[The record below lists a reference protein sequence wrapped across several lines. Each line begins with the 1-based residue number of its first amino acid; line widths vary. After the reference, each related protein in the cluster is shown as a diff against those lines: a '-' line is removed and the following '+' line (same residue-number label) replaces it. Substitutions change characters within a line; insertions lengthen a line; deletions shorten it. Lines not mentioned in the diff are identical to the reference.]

1 MKTILLIVP
10 REGDYI
16 HREALIPPGM
26 AYINGALRHAGLPVV
41 SCNLNFAEGQIQD
54 ILRGLILENDA
65 GYILCGGT
73 TFNHED
79 IRRCFAA
86 AKEICPGIVCIGG
99 GAGYTSEPDLFLKM
113 TGADVAVLGEGEIT
127 TVELM
132 QTLGRGGD
140 LSQVRGIL
148 FRAEAGN
155 VRTPD
160 RPVVPDLDDIP
171 FPSYEGL
178 GIEQYFE
185 NEKNYDTS
193 ALFDYSY
200 TDQPRVL
207 PMFLG
212 RSCPFGCKF
221 CFHTLGRQYRNRSLD
236 NFFAELDM
244 WIGKYDINGILL
256 MDELFGG
263 KKETIL
269 AFCRRIKPYNIPWV
283 AEIRVELASYEVL
296 KAMRDSGCTHLQFG
310 LESMCEYVLEDMNK
324 RIRPGQIEQ
333 ALRDSYELKLH
344 VFGNFIFG
352 AEAEDMN
359 SFLVTYNWWNRHRKY
374 QIRLL
379 NIMAYPGSA
388 YFKNSVERG
397 IIKDKERFIREGM
410 PEINM
415 SRMSE
420 YEWDK
425 MRRVIRMTYIDNV
438 FFGRIVAVHEKENDL
453 TLDVRCC
460 HCREIYPVEHVKKE
474 KRFSRNNMVSVCP
487 CCGRN
492 NGYNFDSFS
501 GIMGHEVMS
510 QWIRNRAEGVSCGQ
524 WLKARGYK
532 KIILWGASEQA
543 ELLAKELKGLVEFA
557 AVAVRDIYRLSSYS
571 YLGRTMPILSVEE
584 LCAQQADA
592 VVVTEVSEYTANA
605 EYLRENGCELR
616 IDSLVNFVFGM
627 EYHLVIPEGKNCR
640 EIMEPED

>member
-1 MKTILLIVP
+1 MKTILLVVP
-10 REGDYI
+10 REGEYI

-41 SCNLNFAEGQIQD
+41 SCNLNFTEGTVED
-54 ILRGLILENDA
+54 ILRGLILDNDA
-65 GYILCGGT
+65 GYLLCGGT
-73 TFNHED
+73 TFNHAD
-79 IRRCFAA
+79 ILRCFTA
-86 AKEICPGIVCIGG
+86 AKKVRPEIVCVGG
-99 GAGYTSEPDLFLKM
+99 GAGYTSEPELFLHM
-113 TGADVAVLGEGEIT
+113 TRADIAVLGEGEVT
-127 TVELM
+127 EVELLR
-132 QTLGRGGD
+132 TLDRGGD
-140 LSQVRGIL
+140 LSAVRGIL
-148 FRAEAGN
+148 FRAGARL

-160 RPVVPDLDDIP
+160 RPVVPNLDDIP

-178 GIEQYFE
+178 GIEEYFE

-200 TDQPRVL
+200 TDEPRVL

-221 CFHTLGRQYRNRSLD
+221 CFHTLGRRYRNRSLD

-244 WIGKYDINGILL
+244 WIEKYHINGILL

-263 KKETIL
+263 SEDTIL
-269 AFCRRIKPYNIPWV
+269 AFCRRMKPYRIPWV
-283 AEIRVELASYEVL
+283 AEIRVELASRRVL
-296 KAMRDSGCTHLQFG
+296 KAMSESGCTDLQFG
-310 LESMCEYVLEDMNK
+310 LESMCEYVLRDMNK
-324 RIRPGQIEQ
+324 QIRPKQIEQ
-333 ALRDSYELKLH
+333 ALKDAYDLKIH

-359 SFLVTYNWWNRHRKY
+359 SFLTTFHWWNRHRKY

-388 YFKNSVERG
+388 YFKSSVERG

-415 SRMSE
+415 SRLSE

-438 FFGRIVAVHEKENDL
+438 FFGRITAVRERGDEL

-460 HCREIYPVEHVKKE
+460 HCREIFPVEHVKRE
-474 KRFSRNNMVSVCP
+474 KRLSKSNMVSVCP
-487 CCGRN
+487 HCGRSN
-492 NGYNFDSFS
+492 SYNFDDFS
-501 GIMGHEVMS
+501 GVMGHEVMS
-510 QWIRNRAEGVSCGQ
+510 QWINNGAEGVSCSE
-524 WLKARGYK
+524 WLRSRGYRR
-532 KIILWGASEQA
+532 IVLWGGSPLA
-543 ELLAKELKGLVEFA
+543 EYFAKELRDQVEFA
-557 AVAVRDIYRLSSYS
+557 AVAIRDVYSLSSYS
-571 YLGRTMPILSVEE
+571 YLGRHMPIVTADE
-584 LCAQQADA
+584 LRGMAAD
-592 VVVTEVSEYTANA
+592 VIIVTEVSEYTASA
-605 EYLRENGCELR
+605 EYLRGIGCELP
-616 IDSLVNFVFGM
+616 IDSLVNFVFNM
-627 EYHLVIPEGKNCR
+627 EYHLMIPAGKSCR